1 MSDAR
6 LQNIL
11 SMIDAANA
19 EDPSFEVVDGQP
31 EPRALVY
38 GRRMMA
44 WLDRLAPD
52 ASELLKIAARGQ
64 HIRRWEVPRD
74 SYPATRE
81 GYLMWRSYLY
91 GFHANQVAALMAE
104 SGYDDSVIGRVRI
117 LLQKRGIKTDPE
129 VQLIEDLACLVFL
142 ENDLVAFAAAQD
154 TDRLIGII
162 QKTWKKMSQQG
173 HEHALSL
180 SYPDDV
186 KLIIGRALAPI

>member
-19 EDPSFEVVDGQP
+19 ADPSFEVVDGKP
-31 EPRALVY
+31 EPKALVY

-44 WLDRLAPD
+44 WLDRLVPD
-52 ASELLKIAARGQ
+52 ASALLKIAARGQ
-64 HIRRWEVPRD
+64 HLRRWEVPRN

-81 GYLMWRSYLY
+81 GYLRWRSYLY

-104 SGYDDSVIGRVRI
+104 SGYDDSAIGRVRI

-142 ENDLVAFAAAQD
+142 ENDLANFAVTQN

-162 QKTWKKMSQQG
+162 QKTWRKMSPQG

-186 KLIIGRALAPI
+186 KLIISRALAPE